1 MLNDEIRNH
10 AFYQW
15 LKNSITQNDF
25 VLDIGTGSGI
35 LSLFATKFRP
45 KRVIACEASK
55 TLFGIAKKVI
65 EKNNSCQVIDLKHCL
80 STQLELNEQRADIL
94 VTETFDAGLLGK
106 IAIKMLQSQF
116 LLPENYFLFQILDKG
131 EKLLL
136 VSSNANFEFRGSLF
150 SEIEFKFCKKASLL
164 IYNIQKNHFGDKTH
178 LNLPAN

>member
-15 LKNSITQNDF
+15 LKNSITQNDV

-35 LSLFATKFRP
+35 LSLFAAKFRP

-65 EKNNSCQVIDLKHCL
+65 EKNTSCQVIDLKHCL

-106 IAIKMLQSQF
+106 ITIK
-116 LLPENYFLFQILDKG
+116 
-131 EKLLL
+131 
-136 VSSNANFEFRGSLF
+136 
-150 SEIEFKFCKKASLL
+150 
-164 IYNIQKNHFGDKTH
+164 IQKDEFIEVVK
-178 LNLPAN
+178 

>member
-1 MLNDEIRNH
+1 MLTSTIFPIYIFRYLYLGKNLDFSKYTFKYTDEDINFRYATALFKSGNNYQAIQILQNCQKLKCKELSDTIKSYCVDRWHFIMLNDEIRNY

-15 LKNSITQNDF
+15 LKNSITKNDF

-80 STQLELNEQRADIL
+80 SGRE
-94 VTETFDAGLLGK
+94 VVF
-106 IAIKMLQSQF
+106 SV
-116 LLPENYFLFQILDKG
+116 PEI
-131 EKLLL
+131 
-136 VSSNANFEFRGSLF
+136 
-150 SEIEFKFCKKASLL
+150 
-164 IYNIQKNHFGDKTH
+164 
-178 LNLPAN
+178 

>member
-15 LKNSITQNDF
+15 LKNSITQNDV

-35 LSLFATKFRP
+35 LSLFAAKFRP

-55 TLFGIAKKVI
+55 TLFDIAKKVI

-106 IAIKMLQSQF
+106 ITIKNLQSQF
-116 LLPENYFLFQILDKG
+116 LHL
-131 EKLLL
+131 
-136 VSSNANFEFRGSLF
+136 
-150 SEIEFKFCKKASLL
+150 KF
-164 IYNIQKNHFGDKTH
+164 NGG
-178 LNLPAN
+178 P

>member
-1 MLNDEIRNH
+1 MLNDEIRNY

-15 LKNSITQNDF
+15 LKNSITKNDF

-80 STQLELNEQRADIL
+80 STQLDLNEQRADIL

-106 IAIKMLQSQF
+106 ITIKNLQSQF
-116 LLPENYFLFQILDKG
+116 LHLKFN
-131 EKLLL
+131 
-136 VSSNANFEFRGSLF
+136 SCSLKIIF
-150 SEIEFKFCKKASLL
+150 YSK
-164 IYNIQKNHFGDKTH
+164 Y
-178 LNLPAN
+178 